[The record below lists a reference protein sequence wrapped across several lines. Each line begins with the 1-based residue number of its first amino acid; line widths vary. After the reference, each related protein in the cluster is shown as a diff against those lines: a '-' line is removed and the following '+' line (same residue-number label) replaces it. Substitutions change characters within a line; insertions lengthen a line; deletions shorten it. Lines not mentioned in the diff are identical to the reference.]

1 MQRSEK
7 SESSVCGKKVRM
19 TPSQQIGR
27 VKWIAR
33 SRGVLPGA
41 FPVLE
46 KQHCFVSLSNVLKH
60 MYLYFVFLVL
70 PHD

>member
-1 MQRSEK
+1 
-7 SESSVCGKKVRM
+7 M